1 MKIDTFCNNSNGKSD
16 NPSLLFFILFFS
28 LGLYEEW

>member
-16 NPSLLFFILFFS
+16 NPSLFFILFFS